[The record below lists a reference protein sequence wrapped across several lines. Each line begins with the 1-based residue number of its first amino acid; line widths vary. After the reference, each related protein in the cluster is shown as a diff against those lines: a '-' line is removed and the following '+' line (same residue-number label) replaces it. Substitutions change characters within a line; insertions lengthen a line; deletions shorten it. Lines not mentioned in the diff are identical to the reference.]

1 MALKYGNTAVQN
13 YIFNCGGNHIV
24 SNYKINNNLVWSS
37 GGVTDSSYFT
47 FTLLDD
53 DTYSIAAKDI
63 TTLPATVVLPDT
75 YEGKAVT
82 RVADAGFVDFGNE
95 AYNQTMITLYIP
107 QSIISIGNDAFS
119 FCINLKRVVIERGV
133 TSIGERAFIYCQ
145 SLIDINIPDSVTS
158 IGVGAFADT
167 AYYNNTNKWKND
179 VLYIGNHLI
188 KAKKVSGEYVI
199 KDGTI
204 TIASSAFLGG
214 YSSTRSK
221 IIIPNSV
228 TNISSG
234 AFDGSNS
241 LDIYCEATSQPEGW
255 LDGWYKNVLTIVW
268 GYTCH
273 RGHLETDWIIDK
285 EATPT
290 STGSRHK
297 ECTKCGAITTETI
310 PKITTSEDYFT
321 FTELADGTYS
331 VKAKSTSNL
340 PDYVVIPNTYNGK
353 SVTQIADLAFSGA
366 MMSKLYIHEGITSIG
381 YASFNGCTNLVE
393 ANLPAS
399 VTSIGDQAFNG
410 CSSLATF
417 TIADNSQLTYIG
429 EYAFNYCSA
438 LTSIVIPASVTT
450 IGAYAFRNCSNL
462 TINCE
467 ASSKPSGWDTAWV
480 VISANSGCSVNWG
493 YTS

>member
-1 MALKYGNTAVQN
+1 MALKYGNSTVQK
-13 YIFNCGGNHIV
+13 YLFICGGKHTV
-24 SNYKINNNLVWSS
+24 SHYKVNDTSIWS
-37 GGVTDSSYFT
+37 GLTPTDSSYFA
-47 FTLLDD
+47 FTLLED
-53 DTYSIAAKDI
+53 DTYSIAAKDV
-63 TTLPATVVLPDT
+63 TNLPESVVLPST

-107 QSIISIGNDAFS
+107 KSIILIGSNAFA
-119 FCINLKRVVIERGV
+119 FCINLKKVVIENGV
-133 TSIGERAFIYCQ
+133 KSIGEYAFASCQ
-145 SLIDINIPDSVTS
+145 SLININIPDSVTS
-158 IGVGAFADT
+158 IGGRAFTDT
-167 AYYNNTNKWKND
+167 AYYNNTNKWKNG

-188 KAKKVSGEYVI
+188 KAKTISGEYVI

-204 TIASSAFLGG
+204 TIAPSAFHGDAA
-214 YSSTRSK
+214 STRSK

-234 AFDGSNS
+234 AFYGNNN

-255 LDGWYKNVLTIVW
+255 LDGWYEGVLTIVW

-273 RGHLETDWIIDK
+273 RGHLETDWIVDK

-290 STGSRHK
+290 STGSKHK

-353 SVTQIADLAFSGA
+353 TVTQIADLAFSGA
-366 MMSKLYIHEGITSIG
+366 TMSKLYIHEGITSIG
-381 YASFNGCTNLVE
+381 ISAFNNCDSIVSVNI
-393 ANLPAS
+393 PAS
-399 VTSIGDQAFNG
+399 VTTIEASAFSG
-410 CSSLATF
+410 CDKLETV
-417 TIADNSQLTYIG
+417 TIADNSQLVYIG
-429 EYAFNYCSA
+429 YAAFMNDIS
-438 LTSIVIPASVTT
+438 LKNINIPASVTT
-450 IGAYAFRNCSNL
+450 VAAEVFRGCRNL

-467 ASSKPSGWDTAWV
+467 AASQPSGWEATWNPDNRPV
-480 VISANSGCSVNWG
+480 VWG
-493 YTS
+493 YTG